1 MTSIVLPDVD
11 PKNIHKQ
18 IVQLE
23 HVQHDMLS
31 DDSVEANTVAS
42 TLKLLHEI
50 EDELRHKA
58 RVEHHRA

>member
-1 MTSIVLPDVD
+1 MTSIVLQDVD
-11 PKNIHKQ
+11 PKNIHQQ

-23 HVQHDMLS
+23 HVQHDMLP

-42 TLKLLHEI
+42 TLKLLHGI

-58 RVEHHRA
+58 RVEHHRL